1 MATNEPVR
9 YAVTLDRVL
18 LVAGL
23 VLFIIAALLAFSVI
37 GAASL
42 ASVLGLIA
50 AGLAC
55 WIAAA
60 LP

>member
-1 MATNEPVR
+1 VATPGPVR

-37 GAASL
+37 GAVSL
-42 ASVLGLIA
+42 ATVLGLIA
-50 AGLAC
+50 VGLAC

>member
-1 MATNEPVR
+1 
-9 YAVTLDRVL
+9 VTLVCAFL
-18 LVAGL
+18 IAGL
-23 VLFIIAALLAFSVI
+23 VLFIIAALLAFSVF
-37 GAASL
+37 GAVTL
-42 ASVLGLIA
+42 PTLLGLVA